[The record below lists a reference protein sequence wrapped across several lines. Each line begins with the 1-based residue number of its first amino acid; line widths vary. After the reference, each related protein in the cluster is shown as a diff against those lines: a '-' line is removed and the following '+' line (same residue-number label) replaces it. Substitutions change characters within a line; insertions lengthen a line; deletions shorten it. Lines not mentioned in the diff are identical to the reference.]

1 MKAEGFEFY
10 IYIDLSS
17 NAVVEI
23 MVDTIFASLKE
34 RKTLCVSFAVLL
46 EVDSIPGFPH
56 SETEKLHLHPIS
68 DAENH
73 ASRCRTT

>member
-1 MKAEGFEFY
+1 MKAEGFEF
-10 IYIDLSS
+10 S
-17 NAVVEI
+17 NISFIQNTVVEI
-23 MVDTIFASLKE
+23 MVETILASLKE

-56 SETEKLHLHPIS
+56 SETEKLHLDSIS

-73 ASRCRTT
+73 ASHCRTT